1 MTNQEMKLLLEDLLR
16 YVPVENRE
24 LYEAIRNLIQLLNK
38 QPVLKHVGMIERCL
52 FCGQVIPSRKVEVN
66 NDK

>member
-1 MTNQEMKLLLEDLLR
+1 MTNQEMKLILEDLLR

-24 LYEAIRNLIQLLNK
+24 LYEAIQNLIQLLNK
-38 QPVLKHVGMIERCL
+38 QPVLKYVGMVERCL
-52 FCGQVIPSRKVEVN
+52 FCSQVIPSRKVEVN